1 MLKTLLSSRDF
12 LPRVILAFTVGLF
25 LSCSAQI
32 SDAAAAVPAPV
43 AAYQ

>member
-25 LSCSAQI
+25 LSCSAKV
-32 SDAAAAVPAPV
+32 SDAVAAPSSAAVAV
-43 AAYQ
+43 Q